1 MKANI
6 AMASKQLQFI
16 RSLIISQ
23 PPTVALPNQS
33 SNTSKIENIK
43 GNNLPNQKALNDP
56 EFQSLGQPASVLAIN
71 SPPSVPIYIRKNS
84 LLSIYGI
91 DNSFVNSIKGL
102 VEFINPLKKF
112 IYGGYVSKY
121 QKIISTVPFSLL
133 VSASSKDFWLR
144 ANRQKSFATLLLDGT
159 NDWAV
164 LNNTAL
170 QAYTGGTLNVSMFRS
185 PKNISKSLANSLK
198 ITNATETG
206 LFRWNNLGY
215 TLLTGRGQVGLV
227 GNGAIYNIN
236 LKENEEVLIN
246 RKNLLS
252 ISVNG
257 PYDLQNCIVK
267 YSFPITKPETDTI
280 RPREEVPVQLNK
292 DDVIPAN
299 NITHYWNIIKGYSR
313 HIINSFKK
321 SQKSTYNFLVGN
333 EDFVRV
339 IGPRNLLLQS
349 NSVASHSRS
358 SNELPKPNLLNIK
371 ANIEQKSSDF
381 LNYVTIEPG
390 KGAVFKST
398 PNFRESVQKIE
409 KKSL

>member
-1 MKANI
+1 MKANR

-33 SNTSKIENIK
+33 SNTSKIENIQ
-43 GNNLPNQKALNDP
+43 GNDLPNKRTLNDP

-91 DNSFVNSIKGL
+91 NNSFMNSIKGL
-102 VEFINPLKKF
+102 VEFINPIKKF

-133 VSASSKDFWLR
+133 VSSSSKNLWR
-144 ANRQKSFATLLLDGT
+144 TNKQKSFATLLLDGT

-170 QAYTGGTLNVSMFRS
+170 QAYTGGTLNVSMFRI
-185 PKNISKSLANSLK
+185 PRNISKSLANSLK

-215 TLLTGRGQVGLV
+215 ALLTGRGQVGLV

-257 PYDLQNCIVK
+257 PYDLQNCIIK
-267 YSFPITKPETDTI
+267 YSFPISKPVIDTAI
-280 RPREEVPVQLNK
+280 SQKEVPLQLNK
-292 DDVIPAN
+292 DE
-299 NITHYWNIIKGYSR
+299 ITPSSKFNYYWDIFKGYSS
-313 HIINSFKK
+313 HLINLFRRSKN
-321 SQKSTYNFLVGN
+321 STYNFLVGN

-339 IGPRNLLLQS
+339 IGPRNILLQS
-349 NSVASHSRS
+349 NSASLHSRS
-358 SNELPKPNLLNIK
+358 SYEFSTPSILNIK

-398 PNFRESVQKIE
+398 PNFKESVQKIE

>member
-1 MKANI
+1 MKANK

-23 PPTVALPNQS
+23 PPTVALPDHS
-33 SNTSKIENIK
+33 SNTSKIENIQ
-43 GNNLPNQKALNDP
+43 GNELPNKRTLNDP

-91 DNSFVNSIKGL
+91 DNSFMNSIKGL
-102 VEFINPLKKF
+102 VEFINPLKNF

-121 QKIISTVPFSLL
+121 QKIVSTVPFSLL
-133 VSASSKDFWLR
+133 VSSSSRNLWRTNK
-144 ANRQKSFATLLLDGT
+144 NKSFATLLLDGT

-170 QAYTGGTLNVSMFRS
+170 QAYTGGTLNVSMFRI

-198 ITNATETG
+198 VTNATETG

-215 TLLTGRGQVGLV
+215 AFLTGRGQVGLV

-257 PYDLQNCIVK
+257 PYDLQNCIIK
-267 YSFPITKPETDTI
+267 YSFPVSKPVIDTAMSQK
-280 RPREEVPVQLNK
+280 EVPVQLNK
-292 DDVIPAN
+292 DE
-299 NITHYWNIIKGYSR
+299 ITPSSKVTYYWDIFKRYSNR
-313 HIINSFKK
+313 LSNLFRRSKN
-321 SQKSTYNFLVGN
+321 STYNFLVGN

-349 NSVASHSRS
+349 NSASLHSRS
-358 SNELPKPNLLNIK
+358 SNEFSTPNILNIK

-398 PNFRESVQKIE
+398 PNFKESVQKIE
-409 KKSL
+409 KSL

>member
-185 PKNISKSLANSLK
+185 PRNISKSLANSLK

-227 GNGAIYNIN
+227 GNGAIYNMN

-299 NITHYWNIIKGYSR
+299 DITHYWNIIKGYSR

-390 KGAVFKST
+390 KGAVFKNT